1 MGGVDLHLA
10 IFCWLTLVCDFH
22 FPISPPRMKPNSL
35 ISDQFIARYRGLY
48 QRYLQHFW
56 PAWLLIVKA
65 IQEHNFSFF
74 KKHYNTLPKGSFLFP
89 PNPGVW
95 DNACKVLHRANSFC
109 TLHMLTEGCLPRPW
123 PFSGTPF
130 SSNVANAVPYSSL
143 EAINVI
149 CYLWSLLFLFFSFF
163 HLRQGILYSNP
174 SGNRLDL

>member
-22 FPISPPRMKPNSL
+22 FPISPLRMKPNSL

-65 IQEHNFSFF
+65 IQEHNFSFL
-74 KKHYNTLPKGSFLFP
+74 KNTTILFLKEVSYFHQIQVYETTP
-89 PNPGVW
+89 
-95 DNACKVLHRANSFC
+95 AKSC
-109 TLHMLTEGCLPRPW
+109 TGQ
-123 PFSGTPF
+123 TPF
-130 SSNVANAVPYSSL
+130 AHCVCWRRAASQDHDRLVAPLSLPMWQMLSLTAAWKLSMWYAIYDHYS
-143 EAINVI
+143 
-149 CYLWSLLFLFFSFF
+149 FFFSFF